1 MSGKIQEIGII
12 ILKQYKKSNLLIVG
26 QGSIGK
32 KYKKVSKH
40 FFQPSK
46 VQVFSKHLKKT
57 RDKLDKINNSDKNFV
72 ILSNKVTER
81 LKYFTKFFKK
91 KTTFLFEKPV
101 SHKTF
106 SKTEERNFYKLINK
120 HDVKIKS
127 GYCLRLNPAVIE
139 AKKRIK
145 NNLHNI
151 LTIKIHTNTFLP
163 NWRKSNYRRSVSA
176 KKKDGGGV
184 LNELSHELDLLLH
197 LFGKPRF
204 LFANFFNSKSL
215 KINTEDIAD
224 IIFIMNKKLN
234 VNMHLDFCSP
244 FEKREIE
251 VLFNNKKKI
260 LLDLRKNI
268 IKEIRGK
275 KTFIKKYYL
284 EKDFYQ
290 KKQIEMMMKISN
302 NKKNSYWKNEL
313 KDSIQVLR
321 IIKKIKESK
330 IKKKMIK
337 I

>member
-91 KTTFLFEKPV
+91 KTTFLFEKPF

-106 SKTEERNFYKLINK
+106 SKTEERNFYELISK

-151 LTIKIHTNTFLP
+151 LTIKPEIKTRP
-163 NWRKSNYRRSVSA
+163 
-176 KKKDGGGV
+176 
-184 LNELSHELDLLLH
+184 LLLSKDNLTKRNSYCFSI
-197 LFGKPRF
+197 LFF
-204 LFANFFNSKSL
+204 LEDKCNTPCLINSR
-215 KINTEDIAD
+215 
-224 IIFIMNKKLN
+224 LN
-234 VNMHLDFCSP
+234 RKTCSW
-244 FEKREIE
+244 
-251 VLFNNKKKI
+251 KKI
-260 LLDLRKNI
+260 FFSTN
-268 IKEIRGK
+268 
-275 KTFIKKYYL
+275 
-284 EKDFYQ
+284 
-290 KKQIEMMMKISN
+290 
-302 NKKNSYWKNEL
+302 
-313 KDSIQVLR
+313 V
-321 IIKKIKESK
+321 
-330 IKKKMIK
+330 
-337 I
+337 